1 MNPSWGDRIKP
12 LRRRGAALLGG
23 AVAVFIGILYVG
35 TLAPTVLPY
44 GAPDTLDS
52 PMLQTEV
59 TVLGVGHPTGYPT
72 YMMLTHLFTYLPI
85 GDPAYRVNLGSAIYG
100 AAAVFAVYL
109 AGLRLGGRPVAAA
122 AGALAFGLSG
132 AFWSQAVITEVYTFE
147 ALLVALV
154 ILFLFLWRDGRD
166 SRYLLLLAF
175 LVGLSL
181 THHLTSVLLV
191 PAAVVFVSLTDGR
204 VFSRTGLMLK
214 GVGLFLLGLL
224 PLLYL
229 PIRALMHAPL
239 NEADPSTPWRF
250 LLLITGGSFLAE
262 SSEKGRHCSPSSLA
276 LADASTKL
284 GLFGDHLLGQFPLI
298 LMLVGVLAAFY
309 LLFTDRATAILLGML
324 FFGCLGQAAV
334 YLQLGIEDFYV
345 FLIPAILV
353 FGLCISAGLGV
364 LLQWVERPMVG
375 STPGAAVA
383 LSVLILFVP
392 LLGVREA
399 YVEQDR
405 SEDYAARKTIEAAA
419 SKVEQGAT
427 VLHHRSQL
435 WYMVL
440 VERKRRDLT
449 LIDPFCTSWDRHADV
464 VWPERINAARSVSR
478 YGTDDTT
485 GVEAA
490 RRAAGSGPVYLLANG
505 RARLDSFR
513 EAGFDAVLVERD
525 SYLYEL
531 VPHVP
536 HLGNESDR

>member
-1 MNPSWGDRIKP
+1 MNPSSGDRIKP

-23 AVAVFIGILYVG
+23 AVAIFVGVLYFG

-44 GAPDTLDS
+44 GVPDTLDS

-72 YMMLTHLFTYLPI
+72 YMMLTHLFTYLPF
-85 GDPAYRVNLGSAIYG
+85 GDSAYLVNLASAIY
-100 AAAVFAVYL
+100 AALAVFAVYL

-132 AFWSQAVITEVYTFE
+132 AFWSQAVIAEVYTLE

-154 ILFLFLWRDGRD
+154 ILFLFLWRDRRD
-166 SRYLLLLAF
+166 NQCLLLSAF

-181 THHLTSVLLV
+181 THHLTSILLV
-191 PAAVVFVSLTDGR
+191 PATVVFVFLTDRR

-229 PIRALMHAPL
+229 PIRALMQAPL
-239 NEADPSTPWRF
+239 NEANPSTPWRF
-250 LLLITGGSFLAE
+250 LLLVTGGSFLAE

-284 GLFGDHLLGQFPLI
+284 GLFGDHLHGQFPLV
-298 LMLVGVLAAFY
+298 LMLVGVLAAVY
-309 LLFTDRATAILLGML
+309 LLFTDRATAILLGVL

-345 FLIPAILV
+345 FLIPAFLA
-353 FGLCISAGLGV
+353 FGLCISAGLGALLRWVESLQIGSVARGV
-364 LLQWVERPMVG
+364 LLIVL
-375 STPGAAVA
+375 SA
-383 LSVLILFVP
+383 LMLVVP
-392 LLGVREA
+392 LLGVRDA
-399 YVEQDR
+399 YAAHDR
-405 SEDYAARKTIEAAA
+405 SRDHDGRRAIEAVA
-419 SKVEQGAT
+419 SHVEKGAT
-427 VLHHRSQL
+427 VLHHRSPL

-440 VERKRRDLT
+440 VEGRRRDLT
-449 LIDPFCTSWDRHADV
+449 LTDPFCTSWDRHTDIIWPDNISAAEAAD
-464 VWPERINAARSVSR
+464 R
-478 YGTDDTT
+478 YGADDTT

-490 RRAAGSGPVYLLANG
+490 RRADGTVYLLANG
-505 RARLDSFR
+505 RARLGSFR
-513 EAGFDAVLVERD
+513 EAGFDVVPVEKGD
-525 SYLYEL
+525 LLYKL
-531 VPHVP
+531 VPV
-536 HLGNESDR
+536 SRR